1 MYIYICICI
10 YIQNTDTHIH
20 HPTYSVQKKPP
31 ENRKLHKREKKTINE
46 HPQRSVT
53 FSKVKHNRKR
63 RIVLKITHLCRRP
76 SL

>member
-1 MYIYICICI
+1 MYIY
-10 YIQNTDTHIH
+10 TDTHIH
-20 HPTYSVQKKPP
+20 HPTYSIKKKTP

-53 FSKVKHNRKR
+53 FKIKHNQR
-63 RIVLKITHLCRRP
+63 RRTVPKITHLCRRP